1 MQSARSPRG
10 IFWWY
15 ETDEMIATVME
26 IMATEDET
34 GEDPHSD

>member
-10 IFWWY
+10 VFWWY

-26 IMATEDET
+26 VMADPQEEET
-34 GEDPHSD
+34 